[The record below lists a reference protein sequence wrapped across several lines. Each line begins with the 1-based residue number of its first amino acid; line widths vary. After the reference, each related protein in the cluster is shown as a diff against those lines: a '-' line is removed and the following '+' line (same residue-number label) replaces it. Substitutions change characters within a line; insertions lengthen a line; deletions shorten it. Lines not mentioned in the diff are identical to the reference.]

1 MAKRKLW
8 QMSILA
14 KARIKAYKPLWFRSK
29 REQIPIIP
37 RKNLRYSIQ
46 GSIQISKTTASRS
59 CCERSI
65 PDSYYRQRHRNTARK
80 ISVRYELH
88 SYYHQHHQRPAGCN
102 TAKPTAPAL
111 CLAARLQ
118 VHIRWIQP
126 SAADMHRINK

>member
-14 KARIKAYKPLWFRSK
+14 KTRIKAYKPLRFWSK

-37 RKNLRYSIQ
+37 SKNLRYSIQ
-46 GSIQISKTTASRS
+46 GSIQISKTIASRS

-80 ISVRYELH
+80 ISLRYELH
-88 SYYHQHHQRPAGCN
+88 SYYHQPTSVRPAATQRSRLHLKQQKRRN
-102 TAKPTAPAL
+102 LRNISHSPQIKP
-111 CLAARLQ
+111 R
-118 VHIRWIQP
+118 
-126 SAADMHRINK
+126 

>member
-1 MAKRKLW
+1 MAKRKLS

-14 KARIKAYKPLWFRSK
+14 KARIKAYKPLRFRSK

-80 ISVRYELH
+80 ISLRYELH
-88 SYYHQHHQRPAGCN
+88 SYYRQRPAGCN
-102 TAKPTAPAL
+102 TAKPTAPETAETQKL
-111 CLAARLQ
+111 LRNISHSPQ
-118 VHIRWIQP
+118 IQP
-126 SAADMHRINK
+126 SYR